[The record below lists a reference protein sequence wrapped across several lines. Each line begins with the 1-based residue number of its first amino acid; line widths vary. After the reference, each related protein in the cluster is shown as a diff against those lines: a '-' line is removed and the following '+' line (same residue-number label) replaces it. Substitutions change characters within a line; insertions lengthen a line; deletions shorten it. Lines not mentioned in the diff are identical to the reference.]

1 MATQPPANL
10 PLFYNDLVPLS
21 SQLHANY
28 RVRMSDQAPYLKTA
42 HAIPVTVDEFISAQR
57 HYPIVFSAGDN
68 PVPLALM
75 GLNEGV
81 NTFIGEDNKLIEQ
94 TYIPAYVRRYP
105 FMLARLQPGA
115 QELSLCFDPSS
126 GLVGEFED
134 GHAVFEDGK
143 PTEALTQI
151 LKFCEE
157 FEIAAQ
163 RTAAFMKEIV
173 DADLLIDGEVS
184 VQPQGA
190 EQPFIYRG
198 FRMISDEKLRELRG
212 DTLRKLN
219 QNGAL
224 PLIIAHL
231 FSLSLVRDIFSRQM
245 MQGKVPEQ
253 KPAVSFETSPAV

>member
-1 MATQPPANL
+1 
-10 PLFYNDLVPLS
+10 
-21 SQLHANY
+21 
-28 RVRMSDQAPYLKTA
+28 
-42 HAIPVTVDEFISAQR
+42 
-57 HYPIVFSAGDN
+57 
-68 PVPLALM
+68 
-75 GLNEGV
+75 
-81 NTFIGEDNKLIEQ
+81 
-94 TYIPAYVRRYP
+94 
-105 FMLARLQPGA
+105 MLARLQPGA
-115 QELSLCFDPSS
+115 QELSLCFDPSA

-134 GHAVFEDGK
+134 GHAVFADGK

-163 RTAAFMKEIV
+163 RTAAFMKEV
-173 DADLLIDGEVS
+173 VEADLLIEGEVS

-190 EQPFIYRG
+190 DQPFIYRG
-198 FRMISDEKLRELRG
+198 FQMIADEKLRELRG

-224 PLIIAHL
+224 PLMMAHL

-253 KPAVSFETSPAV
+253 QPAVSFETSPAV